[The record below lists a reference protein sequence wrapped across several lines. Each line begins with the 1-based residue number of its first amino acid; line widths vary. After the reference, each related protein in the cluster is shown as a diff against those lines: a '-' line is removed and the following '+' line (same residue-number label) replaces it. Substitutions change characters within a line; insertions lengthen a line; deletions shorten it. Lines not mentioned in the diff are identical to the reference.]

1 MIEEIRLF
9 LKNNLLVTLFGISFL
24 IGSLNAILSFYFVN
38 KLNSLVILH
47 YNVYLGVDLMG
58 ESSQIYWMPLI
69 GILFLFVNL
78 VLAIYFFS
86 KKERM
91 LSHILSL
98 STLIIQ
104 LGVAVAS
111 GSLILV
117 NYF

>member
-1 MIEEIRLF
+1 MDDIRQF
-9 LKNNLLVTLFGISFL
+9 FKNKLLLTLFGSAFL
-24 IGSLNAILSFYFVN
+24 INIFNFLFLFYFVRG
-38 KLNSLVILH
+38 LNNLIILH

-58 ESSQIYWMPLI
+58 ESNQVFLI
-69 GILFLFVNL
+69 PVVGAFFAVINL

-98 STLIIQ
+98 TTFIAQ
-104 LGVAVAS
+104 LGISIAGGA
-111 GSLILV
+111 LILV

>member
-1 MIEEIRLF
+1 MDDIKQF
-9 LKNNLLVTLFGISFL
+9 FKNKLLLTLFGGSFL
-24 IGSLNAILSFYFVN
+24 INILNFLALFYFVRSV
-38 KLNSLVILH
+38 NSLIILH

-58 ESSQIYWMPLI
+58 ESNQVFLI
-69 GILFLFVNL
+69 PVVGNFFALVNL
-78 VLAIYFFS
+78 CLAIYFFS

-98 STLIIQ
+98 ATFIVQ
-104 LGVAVAS
+104 LGISIAS

>member
-1 MIEEIRLF
+1 MDNIKEFFKNKLLLILFISSILINILNFLF
-9 LKNNLLVTLFGISFL
+9 LFYFIKKLNNLI
-24 IGSLNAILSFYFVN
+24 
-38 KLNSLVILH
+38 ILH

-58 ESSQIYWMPLI
+58 EGTQVFLI
-69 GILFLFVNL
+69 PAVGLFFALTNL

-98 STLIIQ
+98 TTFIIQ
-104 LGVAVAS
+104 LGISVAS